1 MGCEFHHP
9 KIQWQPVLS
18 CYRNQSGGLP
28 SSLPSLLMPQLP
40 GCSFVRRCHQPF
52 GLATVDATRRA
63 GHPSPRTCSA
73 RPRVKGVESSLMMSR
88 NHHIADLTNHRPAA
102 ARSVRR
108 DRTETSLLQR
118 LVVAPEPHT
127 PPSARSPAAPAH
139 RISTETIFCHA
150 HTTHAPI
157 SDVVNAIALKR
168 FRA

>member
-118 LVVAPEPHT
+118 LLSHT
-127 PPSARSPAAPAH
+127 HLLRLDRLLPPRTESQRRRSFATRTQHMLPFLM
-139 RISTETIFCHA
+139 S
-150 HTTHAPI
+150 
-157 SDVVNAIALKR
+157 
-168 FRA
+168 